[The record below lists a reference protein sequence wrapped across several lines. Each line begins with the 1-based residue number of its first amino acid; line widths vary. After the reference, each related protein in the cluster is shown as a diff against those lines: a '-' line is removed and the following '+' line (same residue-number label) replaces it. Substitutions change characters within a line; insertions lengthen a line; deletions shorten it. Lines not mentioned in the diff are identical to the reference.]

1 MAECPK
7 VEMLLEST
15 NRWVDVIR
23 EGFDMAIRVRFPPL
37 EDSDLVVR
45 KLAGRGQRLLASPS
59 LLPSPGELAPAD
71 LATLLFPATRN
82 IGNRPINMPYRKS
95 VRCPFHLTFDS
106 TIV

>member
-1 MAECPK
+1 
-7 VEMLLEST
+7 MLLEST
-15 NRWVDVIR
+15 NRRVDVIR

-71 LATLLFPATRN
+71 LATLLFPATRK
-82 IGNRPINMPYRKS
+82 YRKPPHKYALQEIS
-95 VRCPFHLTFDS
+95 KVPFPPY
-106 TIV
+106 V